1 MGLELSALCGS
12 AFPFRRARD
21 VYHPRD
27 HHMTSKL
34 LVVADGL
41 DWFID
46 RVGRVTGWSAL
57 ALVLV
62 MSFNVLQRYVFHTG
76 SVAMQ
81 ELEWHLMAPI
91 CMLGISYAI
100 LKDGH
105 VQVDI
110 LYGRFPD
117 RLKRLIDL
125 VSAMLVVFVV
135 AFLLKVSIP
144 YVMQSYTIGEG
155 SPDPG
160 GLPHRWIVKA
170 MLPAGFVL
178 VLIQSTAALLRA
190 LVCVVDPSIP
200 AQSST
205 HTV

>member
-1 MGLELSALCGS
+1 MI
-12 AFPFRRARD
+12 
-21 VYHPRD
+21 
-27 HHMTSKL
+27 SKL
-34 LVVADGL
+34 LAVADGL
-41 DWFID
+41 DWFIE

-57 ALVLV
+57 AIVLV
-62 MSFNVLQRYVFHTG
+62 MSFNVLLRYLFHTG

-91 CMLGISYAI
+91 CMLGLSYAL

-110 LYGRFPD
+110 LYGSFPD

-125 VSAMLVVFVV
+125 VSAILVIVVV

-144 YVMQSYTIGEG
+144 YVMQSYTISEG

-160 GLPHRWIVKA
+160 GLPYRWIVKA
-170 MLPAGFVL
+170 MLPAGFLL
-178 VLIQSTAALLRA
+178 VLIQSSAAFLRA
-190 LVCVVDPSIP
+190 LARVIDPSVSAP
-200 AQSST
+200 SSN